1 MNWIKVYYRGYNV
14 FWQPRTGKMYTEKA
28 GQWGFSGTH
37 NFEERIYDR
46 ATAIAVAKAWIDS

>member
-1 MNWIKVYYRGYNV
+1 MNWVKIYYRGYNI
-14 FWQPRTGKMYTEKA
+14 FWQARSGRMYAEKA
-28 GQWGFSGTH
+28 GAWFSGAH